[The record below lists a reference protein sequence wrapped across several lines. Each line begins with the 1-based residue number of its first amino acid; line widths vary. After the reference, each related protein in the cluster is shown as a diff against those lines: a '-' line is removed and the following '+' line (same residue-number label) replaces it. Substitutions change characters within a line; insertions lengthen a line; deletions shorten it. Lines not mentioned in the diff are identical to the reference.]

1 MSQRKHLLE
10 PHSLEHTQDVTV
22 LTPRDTTIHSNLRQ
36 GSPGVLRA
44 SAWIM
49 FLHPLPPKPRWPL
62 TCLHRLKMWCWNMCW
77 LKQRLCRG
85 VTNVSMMKVRTLMLY
100 YLCCIGKQVWWMSSR
115 DRRTFLPVSTC
126 LGRGRGGNLFSRW
139 GRGCQAIQSED
150 VCWLTGWK
158 WWVDMARF
166 GPGRF
171 LSDTAREDGQER
183 VENKMGRS
191 AQDRQVSPD
200 VLWVNSFRVM
210 LPSVQTTTET
220 SVKQSWIP
228 LNASDVT
235 GLILGNPVVL
245 IFCSADLCPGC
256 NARKQ
261 DNKWWQ

>member
-139 GRGCQAIQSED
+139 GRG
-150 VCWLTGWK
+150 
-158 WWVDMARF
+158 
-166 GPGRF
+166 
-171 LSDTAREDGQER
+171 
-183 VENKMGRS
+183 
-191 AQDRQVSPD
+191 VS
-200 VLWVNSFRVM
+200 
-210 LPSVQTTTET
+210 
-220 SVKQSWIP
+220 
-228 LNASDVT
+228 
-235 GLILGNPVVL
+235 GNPIWRCLLVDGVEVVSGHGTVWPWE
-245 IFCSADLCPGC
+245 ISVWHGQGGWTGEGREQNGKVSTGQAGVTWCIVG
-256 NARKQ
+256 
-261 DNKWWQ
+261 

>member
-1 MSQRKHLLE
+1 MLKHVLAQTAALPRRNKCQHDEGEDSNAVLSLLHWEAGVMNVQQRQTHI
-10 PHSLEHTQDVTV
+10 S
-22 LTPRDTTIHSNLRQ
+22 
-36 GSPGVLRA
+36 
-44 SAWIM
+44 
-49 FLHPLPPKPRWPL
+49 
-62 TCLHRLKMWCWNMCW
+62 TCLHLS
-77 LKQRLCRG
+77 G
-85 VTNVSMMKVRTLMLY
+85 E
-100 YLCCIGKQVWWMSSR
+100 GE
-115 DRRTFLPVSTC
+115 
-126 LGRGRGGNLFSRW
+126 GGNLFSRW

-158 WWVDMARF
+158 WWADMARF

-171 LSDTAREDGQER
+171 LSDTTREDGQER
-183 VENKMGRS
+183 VENKIGRS